1 MLEKNYNIENVQDKI
16 VMEREKT
23 SAVYPEFLKIA
34 ENIGKKFKA
43 AFKELANQ
51 WNTYPLKRS

>member
-51 WNTYPLKRS
+51 